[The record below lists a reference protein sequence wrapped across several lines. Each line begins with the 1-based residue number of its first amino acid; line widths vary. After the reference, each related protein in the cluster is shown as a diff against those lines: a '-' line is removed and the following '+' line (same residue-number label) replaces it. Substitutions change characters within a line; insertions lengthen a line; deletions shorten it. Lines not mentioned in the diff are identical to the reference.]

1 MKRTIFY
8 SWQSDLNSKDNHFFI
23 EGAIKA
29 SLKKLACNTPVNIE
43 LNFDKATRD
52 VTGSPDI
59 SSTIFN
65 KITSSNVFIAD
76 ISFINPEI
84 GGMRK
89 TPNPNVLI
97 ELGYAV
103 RNLGWDNII
112 LIFNE
117 AYGSLE
123 DLPFDLRNHR
133 VMRYSSDN
141 KDAKKLLADT
151 IRVAIRDMHQSGLL
165 NDKILDFLKKEI
177 DKEVIGLMTHII
189 KFVSD
194 DPNEKDLFKE
204 IQKFGSL
211 DKESIINSLKNK
223 KVLGFYVLKKFDEYE
238 LSMKAFVSQALSSSY
253 YKREIVNPLIDIY
266 EWFSDYQTIKSRYSS
281 NYLSK
286 TNELAP
292 EYRVVGGG
300 QLNSNDN
307 LPDRYLLMKSI
318 DSTKGV
324 VVNFGDYHSGAINDL
339 TTYYIFKDKDLDKL
353 AACIHRLIANINS
366 WVEATNGELIVDFV
380 KSFRVKKTD
389 GEWL

>member
-29 SLKKLACNTPVNIE
+29 SLKELSRNTLDKIE

-76 ISFINPEI
+76 ISFINSEI
-84 GGMRK
+84 DGMRK

-117 AYGSLE
+117 VYGSLE

-194 DPNEKDLFKE
+194 NPNEKDLLKE
-204 IQKFGSL
+204 IQKFGNL
-211 DKESIINSLKNK
+211 DKETIINALRNK
-223 KVLGFYVLKKFDEYE
+223 KILGFYVLKKFDEYE

-266 EWFSDYQTIKSRYSS
+266 EWFADYQTIRTRYSN

-292 EYRVVGGG
+292 EYRIVGGE
-300 QLNSNDN
+300 QLNSNDDF
-307 LPDRYLLMKSI
+307 PDRYLLMKSI

-339 TTYYIFKDKDLDKL
+339 TTYFVFQDKDLDKL
-353 AACIHRLIANINS
+353 AACIHRLITNINS
-366 WVEATNGELIVDFV
+366 WVEATNGELIIDFV
-380 KSFRVKKTD
+380 KSFKIKKTD